1 MIYWI
6 LIITVKRWDCEMK
19 ISFIGDSY
27 CASVSDKPFESYPFI
42 VAKHF
47 NAKILYSGV
56 DADNLFHAYQ
66 TFLEKI
72 EESDYVI
79 FCVSDPNRIP
89 NRYRVPA
96 VPYRGMAGIPAM
108 GSEKLPLGASPKL
121 SKLWSTV
128 FDGNSKIYDDLSVAM
143 VTYKRNMNLK
153 FHKIAQKGILREI
166 DILVKKS
173 NKKCIFFKSF
183 DNSFCDYVPENLV
196 WGDESLHSIKLKEQ
210 IGWSK
215 KDLYDEKKFP
225 RINHFFEPNHKKLS
239 KLIID
244 IIESDNFAPRKIK
257 MEEYL

>member
-1 MIYWI
+1 
-6 LIITVKRWDCEMK
+6 MK

-47 NAKILYSGV
+47 NAKILHSGV

-79 FCVSDPNRIP
+79 FCVSDFSRVP
-89 NRYRVPA
+89 NRYR
-96 VPYRGMAGIPAM
+96 IPAM
-108 GSEKLPLGASPKL
+108 GGTIPVLSPPIDELPLGASPKL
-121 SKLWSTV
+121 SVLWNGLWS
-128 FDGNSKIYDDLSVAM
+128 NKSRRDDLSVAM